1 MSRSAFR
8 AHSLVLRHVQV
19 RRVEDITPRMRRI
32 TVGGEELG
40 AFARDGMSFPAF
52 APPAFDDH
60 VKLIFAPGGDIADA
74 LPRQNAN
81 GIDWL
86 PSEHRVTRDYTPH
99 HVDADV
105 LEAQFDF
112 VVHTDGQVANGPA
125 EEWARAAVPGS
136 DLWFVGPKA
145 SLVLPDD
152 VAELILIGDETALPA
167 ITRFFD
173 ERPLDIPVHAL
184 ITVATEAAI
193 QAIVTRPGDSAD
205 FVVAQPGDAE
215 ALLAAAQKLTP
226 GEGPVYVW
234 AAAESRA
241 LLPVRR
247 HAKREWA
254 IPKSHMAI
262 TGYWHVREESDADAA
277 TAEEAAGPVATPIT
291 SPVPWLATRAALKLG
306 LLTEVALEP
315 APRAALERRA
325 NVTAGQL
332 DPLLAILVD
341 CDILRV
347 DADHYRAGAVGD
359 ALLDDEHAQEEFVGL
374 YADQVVALGDL
385 ADGLG
390 AGGTG
395 WATRTGNT
403 LRDTVTASSSEYAEL
418 VDEAEGL
425 RFLMPALSRLPFWAD
440 RSRIALGGPSA
451 LVVADGLRI
460 AEIAAEL
467 VVVEDPEPL
476 RALRE
481 GWDSD
486 DLAFADSWPA
496 DTPILLA
503 SALEHRTDAEVLAHL
518 DDLRTVTDTV
528 YLMESTELDG
538 LNARAAEQALVTLGA
553 IGVPPRNL
561 ADLGRLVAQAGW
573 SVASTSPLGWGVEC
587 LELVPAERN

>member
-8 AHSLVLRHVQV
+8 AHPLVVRHAQV

-32 TVGGEELG
+32 TVGGAELG
-40 AFARDGMSFPAF
+40 AFVRDGMSFPAF
-52 APPAFDDH
+52 APSAFDDH

-99 HVDADV
+99 HVDADT
-105 LEAQFDF
+105 LEVQFDF
-112 VVHTDGQVANGPA
+112 VVHTDGGVADGPA
-125 EEWARAAVPGS
+125 EDWARAAVPGS

-145 SLVLPDD
+145 SLVLPED

-184 ITVATEAAI
+184 IAVATDAAI
-193 QAIVTRPGDSAD
+193 QQIATRPGDSAD
-205 FVVAQPGDAE
+205 FVVAPPGDAE
-215 ALLAAAQKLTP
+215 ALLAATQKLTP
-226 GEGPVYVW
+226 GEGPTFVW

-241 LLPVRR
+241 LLPIRR
-247 HAKREWA
+247 HVKREWS

-262 TGYWHVREESDADAA
+262 TGYWHVRDEHDAA
-277 TAEEAAGPVATPIT
+277 DDAIEVAAGPAATPIT
-291 SPVPWLATRAALKLG
+291 SPVPWLATRAALELG

-315 APRAALERRA
+315 ASRNALERRA
-325 NVTAGQL
+325 NATAGQL

-347 DADHYRAGAVGD
+347 DGDHYRAGTVGD
-359 ALLDDEHAQEEFVGL
+359 ALLDDEHAQEEYVGL

-385 ADGLG
+385 ATGLA
-390 AGGTG
+390 AGSSG
-395 WATRTGNT
+395 WVSRTGNT

-425 RFLMPALSRLPFWAD
+425 RFLMPALSRLPVWAD

-451 LVVADGLRI
+451 LVVADGLRG
-460 AEIAAEL
+460 ADIAAEL
-467 VVVEDPEPL
+467 VVVEEPEPL
-476 RALRE
+476 RALRD
-481 GWDSD
+481 GWDSG
-486 DLAFADSWPA
+486 DLGFADTWPA

-518 DDLRTVTDTV
+518 GDLHSVTDTV
-528 YLMESTELDG
+528 YVMESTELDG

-553 IGVPPRNL
+553 IGVPPRTL
-561 ADLGRLVAQAGW
+561 ADLTRLVGQAGW

-587 LELVPAERN
+587 LELVPAQRY